1 MNKIQMVD
9 LQAQYL
15 RFKDE
20 IDTAIHSV
28 IDSAAFINGPSV
40 RRFNEA
46 LSVYLGGAWV
56 HSCANGTDALQL
68 ALMALDLKPGDEII
82 MPTFTY
88 FATVEV
94 ALLLGLRPV
103 FVDVLETTFNINPEL
118 IAAAINP
125 RTKAILPVHL
135 FGQPADMQAI
145 LSIARQHGLYV
156 VEDNAQAMGAH
167 IRTEDG
173 ARLMTGT
180 VGHIGCTSFFPSKNL
195 GCYGDG
201 GAVIAKD
208 EQLYA
213 RLKALAN
220 HGQKTKYV
228 HDMVGINSRLDTI
241 QAAVLNAKLPH
252 LDGFNSARRALA
264 EVYDEGFAQNANI
277 TTPVQA
283 DNVYHV
289 FHQYTI
295 KLASHLDRDML
306 QKALAARDIPTMVY
320 YPIPCHQQQAYL
332 QRYPEGAGQSFPVAE
347 RLAPSVLSLPMHP
360 EMSAEQAAYIIHH
373 VNELTRAS

>member
-118 IAAAINP
+118 IAAAISP

-135 FGQPADMQAI
+135 FGQPADMQAL
-145 LSIARQHGLYV
+145 LSIARPHGLYV
-156 VEDNAQAMGAH
+156 VEDNAQAMGAR

-180 VGHIGCTSFFPSKNL
+180 VGHIGCTSLFPSKNL

-264 EVYDEGFAQNANI
+264 EVYDEGFAQ
-277 TTPVQA
+277 
-283 DNVYHV
+283 
-289 FHQYTI
+289 
-295 KLASHLDRDML
+295 
-306 QKALAARDIPTMVY
+306 
-320 YPIPCHQQQAYL
+320 
-332 QRYPEGAGQSFPVAE
+332 
-347 RLAPSVLSLPMHP
+347 
-360 EMSAEQAAYIIHH
+360 
-373 VNELTRAS
+373 